1 LEKPPGSG
9 GFSDSWIGF
18 GAASILDV
26 SFAQQWKAKISPLKS
41 PLDQPLVAEKISRL
55 EDLS

>member
-9 GFSDSWIGF
+9 GFSGFWIGF

-26 SFAQQWKAKISPLKS
+26 SFAQQ
-41 PLDQPLVAEKISRL
+41 
-55 EDLS
+55 